1 MLEMK
6 ITVTAADL
14 AVAINNLAAALGAAD
29 RKAEPAT
36 VQTIA
41 PIQNAITPQP
51 TVVPTQITPQPI
63 VPTQTM
69 PQPAVPTQPAP
80 QVPAVPT
87 TAPTYTMDMIANAG
101 VSLLDAGKAQELTNL
116 LAKYGVSNL
125 TALPKERYGEMAIDL
140 RNLGARI

>member
-14 AVAINNLAAALGAAD
+14 AAAINNLATALGAG
-29 RKAEPAT
+29 RKTEPAMVQT
-36 VQTIA
+36 SAPIQNGVTPQQTIA
-41 PIQNAITPQP
+41 P
-51 TVVPTQITPQPI
+51 TQAVPQPI